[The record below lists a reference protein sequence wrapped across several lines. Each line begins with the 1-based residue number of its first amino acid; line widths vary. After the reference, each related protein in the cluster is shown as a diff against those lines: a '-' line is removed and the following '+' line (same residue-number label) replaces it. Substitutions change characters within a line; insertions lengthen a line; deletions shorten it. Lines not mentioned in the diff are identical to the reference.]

1 MSRKDSPVES
11 SSSLPTA
18 GTLKHSVLLT
28 IFRAQ
33 QSVKLFLMEHFGRN
47 IFQEKKENHD
57 IESNLT
63 EASEESSV
71 LASLKSAAVDLGN

>member
-1 MSRKDSPVES
+1 MSRKN
-11 SSSLPTA
+11 SSLPTA

-33 QSVKLFLMEHFGRN
+33 QNVKLFLMEHFGRN

-57 IESNLT
+57 IENSST
-63 EASEESSV
+63 EVTEESSL